1 MTQRAGLGCTKHCSG
16 GILDLAD
23 SGTRRIYGPPVSTPR
38 YDATAVAAALG
49 VPSVEFLGAG
59 AFGDTWRAGDRA
71 VKIICVDG
79 YPPER
84 VAREVAGLA
93 RVSSPHV
100 VRLLEAGGVTLGGRV
115 RPALSFE
122 YVAGGDLQ
130 AQIDAGR
137 RPDADEAEGLLRG
150 LLAGVRDLHAADGTV
165 HRDIKPPNVALR
177 GGAWDQPV
185 LLDLGLARSA
195 TEPTVTLYPSLVGT
209 TAYMA
214 PEQLMQQRA
223 RKAADLFAVGVT
235 VRALLCGRH
244 PFYDQGVD
252 YTIDQALQQIQAGP
266 TSLPSGLPSVVTTV
280 LDLLVSYPQ
289 HERGSATSNL
299 RRLER
304 SA

>member
-1 MTQRAGLGCTKHCSG
+1 MEA
-16 GILDLAD
+16 
-23 SGTRRIYGPPVSTPR
+23 PR
-38 YDATAVAAALG
+38 YDAATVAGALG
-49 VPSVEFLGAG
+49 VPDVQFLGGG
-59 AFGDTWRAGDRA
+59 AFGDTWRVDERA

-100 VRLLEAGGVTLGGRV
+100 VQLLEAGEVNLGGRP

-130 AQIDAGR
+130 DR
-137 RPDADEAEGLLRG
+137 LDADERPAPDEASALLRG
-150 LLAGVRDLHAADGTV
+150 LLVGVRDLHAAEGTI

-177 GGAWDQPV
+177 DGAWDQPV

-209 TAYMA
+209 AAFMA

-235 VRALLCGRH
+235 VRALVCGRH
-244 PFYDQGVD
+244 PFYDAGVD
-252 YTIDQALQQIQAGP
+252 YTIDEALRQIQAGP
-266 TSLPSGLPSVVTTV
+266 SPLPAGLPAPVATV
-280 LDLLVSYPQ
+280 LDLLASYAQ
-289 HERGSATSNL
+289 HDRGSATSNL
-299 RRLER
+299 KRLEGL
-304 SA
+304 A

>member
-1 MTQRAGLGCTKHCSG
+1 MSA
-16 GILDLAD
+16 
-23 SGTRRIYGPPVSTPR
+23 PR
-38 YDATAVAAALG
+38 YDAADVAAALG
-49 VPSVEFLGAG
+49 VPAVTFLGGG
-59 AFGDTWRAGDRA
+59 AFGDTWRVDDRA

-93 RVSSPHV
+93 RVTSPNV
-100 VRLLEAGGVTLGGRV
+100 VRLLEAGQVSLGGRP

-122 YVAGGDLQ
+122 FVDGGDLQ
-130 AQIDAGR
+130 DRVDAGDL
-137 RPDADEAEGLLRG
+137 PTPEQAQGLLRG
-150 LLAGVRDLHAADGTV
+150 LLVGVRDLHAADGTV

-177 GGAWDQPV
+177 DGAWEQPV

-214 PEQLMQQRA
+214 PEQLMQKRA

-252 YTIDQALQQIQAGP
+252 YTYDQALRKIQAGP
-266 TSLPSGLPSVVTTV
+266 APLPGGLPDPVVMV
-280 LDLLVSYPQ
+280 LDLLVKHPE

-299 RRLER
+299 RRLDGT
-304 SA
+304 S